1 MELIKAN
8 KRLFD
13 AIVALHPELC
23 MGVKEEEELYLAMH
37 LAKEATNNHK
47 EQVNVT
53 LGSVSKEELEEQ
65 KKIAYFAGMED
76 AAQQMM

>member
-37 LAKEATNNHK
+37 LAKEATNNHH
-47 EQVNVT
+47 
-53 LGSVSKEELEEQ
+53 
-65 KKIAYFAGMED
+65 I
-76 AAQQMM
+76 